1 VTGKA
6 ISIWTVVGLA
16 AAGIASIAIRQNLDL
31 DASDSDRLLTYTVEF
46 HVRRPDGRMAVA
58 PDARLFASIPETTCY
73 CKVLKHQIDAPEME
87 PVHYRLHTAESRKNV
102 VLRTSKTGPV
112 SCTVA
117 FQLHLS
123 DNSDWRQTMTQPP
136 LTANERSKY
145 LANAKGMT
153 ATSPTAQETLN
164 RLRDNKPGNQEL
176 VHRIFAEC
184 RKNIES
190 SGELGDDSGDNTLL
204 HQKGSPL
211 GQARAMV
218 TLCRAAKIPARLV
231 TGFEIKN
238 GDNVQPRSW
247 IEAYAVDRWE
257 PFDLEN
263 GFERELPHNFVPVR
277 HDGIAP
283 VRVTN
288 STDLVSRYSI
298 SGAPPTVRTLL
309 SIFDLHQLPGK
320 LQEPIKVVLILPIGA
335 LLTSLV
341 RTIIGIRTFGTFSP
355 TLLALAFVYNDFW
368 SGLCIFAVV
377 VATGFISR
385 GVLDRLRLLLVP
397 RLSIILTLVVML
409 MVLGVAVLNYFK
421 ELAPSG
427 QTVLLPMVILTNL
440 VERFYVT
447 SEEDNFL
454 EAVRLMVTTAVL
466 ALAIYLL
473 LNWRVLGNVLFD
485 YPELHCFTVAILV
498 LMGRYTGYRLTELV
512 RFRDLVQAPKE

>member
-1 VTGKA
+1 VTGKTT
-6 ISIWTVVGLA
+6 SIWTVA
-16 AAGIASIAIRQNLDL
+16 ALVALGITSIVIRQNLDL
-31 DASDSDRLLTYTVEF
+31 EASDSDYLLTYSVDF
-46 HVRRPDGRMAVA
+46 HVRRPDGRVA
-58 PDARLFASIPETTCY
+58 SVTDARLFASIPETTRY
-73 CKVLKHQIDAPEME
+73 CKVLRPQIEAPEME
-87 PVHYRLHTAESRKNV
+87 PVHYRIHTADSRKNV

-117 FQLHLS
+117 FRLHLD
-123 DNSDWRQTMTQPP
+123 DNGDWRQTMTQPP
-136 LTANERSKY
+136 LTANERAKY
-145 LANAKGMT
+145 LANDKGMT
-153 ATSPTAQETLN
+153 ATSSTALEMLN
-164 RLRDNKPGNQEL
+164 RLRDNRPGNQEL
-176 VHRIFAEC
+176 VHRIFEAC
-184 RKNIES
+184 RKNIEP

-218 TLCRAAKIPARLV
+218 TLCRAAKIPARLA
-231 TGFEIKN
+231 TGFEIKKA
-238 GDNVQPRSW
+238 DDVQPRSW
-247 IEAYAVDRWE
+247 VEVYAADRWE
-257 PFDLEN
+257 PYDLEN
-263 GFERELPHNFVPVR
+263 GFERELPHNVVPVR

-288 STDLVSRYSI
+288 STDLVPKYSI
-298 SGAPPTVRTLL
+298 SGAPPTVRTPI
-309 SIFDLHQLPGK
+309 SIFDLHQLPVK

-335 LLTSLV
+335 LLTSLM

-409 MVLGVAVLNYFK
+409 MVLGIAIMNYFK

-454 EAVRLMVTTAVL
+454 EAVRLMVTTMLL

-473 LNWRVLGNVLFD
+473 LNWRVLGNMLFD
-485 YPELHCFTVAILV
+485 YPELHLFTVAILV

-512 RFRDLVQAPKE
+512 RFRDLVQPPKE